1 MCRLVKSDMS
11 RIGKQPISTGG
22 ATVTVQGGRLIVKGP
37 HGELAISIPKALS
50 VNVDGSMV
58 SVVRRHEDRRARA
71 LHGLIRSEIANAI
84 HGVSTLWSITLE
96 LSGVGYRAAMNGQA
110 LVLTV
115 GFSHPVTTPPP
126 QGITFTVVEGKVI
139 VTGIDKRVVGQ
150 TAATIRAI
158 KKPEPYKGKGIK
170 YVGERIRK
178 KAGKSAKAVGGAPG
192 AK

>member
-1 MCRLVKSDMS
+1 M
-11 RIGKQPISTGG
+11 GTG
-22 ATVTVQGGRLIVKGP
+22 VTVAVQGSSLVVKGP
-37 HGELAISIPKALS
+37 HGELTISIPEAITIH
-50 VNVDGSMV
+50 VDDRAV
-58 SVVRRHEDRRARA
+58 SVLRRGEDRRARA

-84 HGVSTLWSITLE
+84 QGVTALWSTTLE

-115 GFSHPVTTPPP
+115 GFSHPVTVVPP
-126 QGITFTVVEGKVI
+126 QGITFTVVEGKVV

-170 YVGERIRK
+170 YAGEHIRR

>member
-1 MCRLVKSDMS
+1 MS
-11 RIGKQPISTGG
+11 RIGKQPISIGTGI
-22 ATVTVQGGRLIVKGP
+22 TVTVQGGSVVVKGP
-37 HGELAISIPKALS
+37 HGELTISIPEAITIH
-50 VNVDGSMV
+50 VDDRTV
-58 SVVRRHEDRRARA
+58 SVLRRSEDRRARA

-84 HGVSTLWSITLE
+84 QGVTALWSTTLE
-96 LSGVGYRAAMNGQA
+96 LSGVGYRASVNGQS

-115 GFSHPVTTPPP
+115 GFSHPVTTLPP
-126 QGITFTVVEGKVI
+126 QGITFAVNEGKVV

-150 TAATIRAI
+150 TAATIREI

-170 YVGERIRK
+170 YEGERIRK